1 MENSYER
8 KVGVGQG
15 DWIWPRTQKKAD
27 ILQTALGL
35 FFPNGKSKK
44 GHLEEFSFD
53 ILDYQEEAVLDD
65 EVTVGEFYSLLKLG
79 MLRFYLCTKSKHTV
93 SREHVPDETNCENL
107 EEPQP
112 TQQQEME
119 SATTNPD
126 LNMSS
131 SSIDTEVIIGAHVGP
146 PNLFQLDDTVPI
158 LGSDEEDVLT
168 IAPGN
173 VQHNISHDNA
183 STSTPN
189 THVHIQIHR
198 SNILEEMI
206 SHFIDPDLL
215 SCSLSFGH
223 IDERGADAAGVSRDV
238 YAAFWAEFYSV
249 ATEGLDMKVPMLS
262 ARRREEEWKSVGRIL
277 VKGFLDHGYYPCQL
291 AQAFTL
297 ALILGEKYV
306 TSDLLFD
313 SFLCYLSNEEMDL
326 VRKAL
331 QEDLDDEEEADLIDF
346 LDCMGSTTIPTKDN
360 LKSTLL
366 SIGHK
371 LIIQQPKYVL
381 VKMSLSHRI
390 LVIHQASCMKR

>member
-1 MENSYER
+1 MDDQALAAYIPAYGDRIATRRSCAESQKKSEKDTQRRTLLQKLRRKMGIGQEDNQEQLDEEPGPSSTPYMKNNKVACRKTR
-8 KVGVGQG
+8 KVELG
-15 DWIWPRTQKKAD
+15 WI
-27 ILQTALGL
+27 
-35 FFPNGKSKK
+35 
-44 GHLEEFSFD
+44 H
-53 ILDYQEEAVLDD
+53 
-65 EVTVGEFYSLLKLG
+65 
-79 MLRFYLCTKSKHTV
+79 
-93 SREHVPDETNCENL
+93 
-107 EEPQP
+107 
-112 TQQQEME
+112 
-119 SATTNPD
+119 
-126 LNMSS
+126 
-131 SSIDTEVIIGAHVGP
+131 AHVGP

-215 SCSLSFGH
+215 SCSLSFGY

-249 ATEGLDMKVPMLS
+249 ATEGLDMKVPILS

-277 VKGFLDHGYYPCQL
+277 VKGFRDHGYYPCQ
-291 AQAFTL
+291 QAFTV

-346 LDCMGSTTIPTKDN
+346 LDRMGSTTSPTKDN

-371 LIIQQPKYVL
+371 LIIQQPKYAL